1 MLPSTGLNL
10 LWLPMSVHNDDHIRR
25 PIFFH
30 IEALL
35 NRIRIC
41 SPNTTTMISAFSLHG
56 GVAPSGTSAPLLHDR
71 RITMHNSTTI
81 VRAKR
86 SRASCILSTFATVT
100 HAYSYFFNKL
110 CPWLGSTWCFD
121 PALFKQSRD
130 HYTMY
135 LWFFYVM
142 HVTPQNMYSWNL
154 RPEQRQYA
162 SNSRCGTKPLSA
174 FEILRHPLGCWSSL
188 KTSSAGSS
196 INQDTRSL
204 LRCLLLPEAG
214 TGHKRRA
221 SKRISEAPDA
231 VPREL
236 APTGFTV

>member
-1 MLPSTGLNL
+1 
-10 LWLPMSVHNDDHIRR
+10 
-25 PIFFH
+25 
-30 IEALL
+30 
-35 NRIRIC
+35 
-41 SPNTTTMISAFSLHG
+41 
-56 GVAPSGTSAPLLHDR
+56 
-71 RITMHNSTTI
+71 MHNSTTI

-86 SRASCILSTFATVT
+86 SRASCILSTFSTVT

-130 HYTMY
+130 HYTIY

-142 HVTPQNMYSWNL
+142 HVTPRNMYSWNL

-236 APTGFTV
+236 APTGSQCNHFLSNVQTHFNTHAEPPPTNSIAGAPCVLLPFRSYSVPRCTFGNRVFLPPVRSGDR